1 MASLTLIKLFA
12 KELLFSN
19 YFFKEQNFVK
29 EKIHF
34 FWNIQD
40 FFFNTKISNFIN
52 YSTNMCW
59 ICIYTIVLKRIY
71 IILKIFWIHSF
82 MCVFYIPWMCCGGYN
97 FFLMCVINWIRCM
110 GGWMIC
116 WHTSFT
122 MGKKKNKEINEKIY
136 DLKKWSSLWTNNQ

>member
-1 MASLTLIKLFA
+1 
-12 KELLFSN
+12 
-19 YFFKEQNFVK
+19 
-29 EKIHF
+29 
-34 FWNIQD
+34 
-40 FFFNTKISNFIN
+40 
-52 YSTNMCW
+52 
-59 ICIYTIVLKRIY
+59 
-71 IILKIFWIHSF
+71 
-82 MCVFYIPWMCCGGYN
+82 MCCGGYN